1 MQEDLLESYLA
12 IRDKKAALK
21 AEYDRV
27 AETLDQE
34 LDKMEQ
40 LLLRQMKE
48 SGQERIESSVGHAL
62 LWKARSAW
70 VADENAFLNWL
81 LDTYCW
87 YTADIRASRTGML
100 KFFDERGVLPPGVK
114 KRDEE
119 IVRVFRKA

>member
-1 MQEDLLESYLA
+1 MESYLA